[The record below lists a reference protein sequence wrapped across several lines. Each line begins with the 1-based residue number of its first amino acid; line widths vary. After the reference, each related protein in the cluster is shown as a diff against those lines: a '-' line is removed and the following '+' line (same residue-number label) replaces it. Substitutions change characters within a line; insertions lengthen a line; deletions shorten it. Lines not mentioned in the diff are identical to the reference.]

1 MGGHGR
7 CYGGRSGCRRVP
19 SRRSILVAMTEQSTE
34 EIEISPERA
43 AEMLASGEVQL
54 IDVRQGFEWEAGRIE
69 GAVHIPLETLPTRID
84 EIDRER
90 AVIFQCRT
98 GARSGMATEALRASG
113 FEAYNLGGGLEAWVE
128 RGMPIVPAQGDVAT
142 ARPDNS

>member
-1 MGGHGR
+1 MAPD
-7 CYGGRSGCRRVP
+7 RR
-19 SRRSILVAMTEQSTE
+19 RRTPLLRTILGAMTDEATGQAMVT
-34 EIEISPERA
+34 PARA

-54 IDVRQGFEWEAGRIE
+54 IDVREADEWRVGRIE
-69 GAVHIPLETLPTRID
+69 GATHMPLGTLLTRAG

-90 AVIFQCRT
+90 PVIFQCRT

-113 FEAYNLGGGLEAWVE
+113 FDAYNLVGGLERWASEGLPV
-128 RGMPIVPAQGDVAT
+128 VPGGGAG